1 MVMASG
7 AGPGVTTDPI
17 FKHRAAIGTT
27 LKIVVVQYRNGNLSV
42 GVAHFRRF
50 AKISRQDTNPASII
64 ALDTRHT
71 RSSRIAQMANV
82 GPNKENA
89 VAISPSSTNKLVNKI
104 WSGESGLP
112 VP

>member
-17 FKHRAAIGTT
+17 FKHRAAIGAT
-27 LKIVVVQYRNGNLSV
+27 LRIVVAQYRKGNLSF
-42 GVAHFRRF
+42 GVALFRRL
-50 AKISRQDTNPASII
+50 AKIRSQDTNPASMI
-64 ALDTRHT
+64 ALDTRQT
-71 RSSRIAQMANV
+71 RSSRIAQMASV
-82 GPNKENA
+82 GANKENA

>member
-7 AGPGVTTDPI
+7 AGTGVITEPG
-17 FKHRAAIGTT
+17 FKHRAATGTT
-27 LKIVVVQYRNGNLSV
+27 LRIVVNQYRKGNLSF
-42 GVAHFRRF
+42 GVALFRRP
-50 AKISRQDTNPASII
+50 AKLKSQDTNPASMI
-64 ALDTRHT
+64 ALDTRQT
-71 RSSRIAQMANV
+71 RSSRIAQMASV
-82 GPNKENA
+82 GANKENA